1 MNASAEIGRR
11 AAAFIDRDGVIN
23 VEHNYVHRIED
34 FELIDGVAEGLQALA
49 AAGYDLIVIT
59 NQAGIA
65 RGFYTEADMERLHAH
80 MRSELV
86 ARGVRIDAIYHCPHH
101 PQGTVAAYAVS
112 CDCRKPAPGMLLQA
126 ARERGIDLSQSVLVG
141 DKISDIEAGRAA
153 GVMLAVLVR
162 SGHAF
167 DAKAEQ
173 AADLVAD
180 DLRAAARAITEQGA
194 RP

>member
-1 MNASAEIGRR
+1 MHASAK

-34 FELIDGVAEGLQALA
+34 FELIDGVAEGLHALA
-49 AAGYDLIVIT
+49 TAGYELIVIT

-80 MRSELV
+80 MREVL
-86 ARGVRIDAIYHCPHH
+86 AERGVQIDAIYHCPHH
-101 PQGTVAAYAVS
+101 PQGTIAPYNTV
-112 CDCRKPAPGMLLQA
+112 CDCRKPAPGMLQRA

-153 GVMLAVLVR
+153 GVKIAALVR

-167 DAKAEQ
+167 DARTEQ

-180 DLRAAARAITEQGA
+180 DLRAAAQAITEQGA
-194 RP
+194 RSS